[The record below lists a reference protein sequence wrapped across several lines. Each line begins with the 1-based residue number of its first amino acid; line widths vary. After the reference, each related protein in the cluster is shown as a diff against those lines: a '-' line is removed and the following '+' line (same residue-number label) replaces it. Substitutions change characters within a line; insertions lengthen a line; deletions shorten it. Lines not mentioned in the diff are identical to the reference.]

1 MNTWL
6 CVNDSIS
13 VSIPKHKYSRSHSYS
28 SPPIPLPSFLRL
40 KSVSSLPKPHA
51 LNVSLTRHST
61 HSLQMADSSISD
73 TNSSHPHPEYAEIV
87 VVRHGETAWNADG
100 RIQGH
105 LDVEL
110 NEAGRQQAAAV
121 ADRLSREPKISFIY
135 SSDLQRAYETAQIIA
150 SRCGGLEVIK
160 DSDLRE
166 RHLGDLQGLIYREAA
181 KTHPIAHKAFSS
193 RNEDQEIPATTMTN
207 TESKLFLCNS
217 QLIKQCLVEQVDG
230 LMEWKPVIF
239 KGQLSVEGG
248 GESIAQLFQ
257 RCTSALQRIGR
268 KHKGERVVVVTHG
281 GFIRSLYRWAC
292 PKGGPAGKIHN
303 TSVNVFHMYGE
314 DKWTLKLWGDVSHLS
329 QDEFLASGFG
339 GDRTSG

>member
-6 CVNDSIS
+6 CVNESIS

-28 SPPIPLPSFLRL
+28 FPPNPLPLPSFLRL
-40 KSVSSLPKPHA
+40 KSVSSLPKQQA

-73 TNSSHPHPEYAEIV
+73 SDSSHPHPEYAEIV

-193 RNEDQEIPATTMTN
+193 RNEDQEIP
-207 TESKLFLCNS
+207 
-217 QLIKQCLVEQVDG
+217 
-230 LMEWKPVIF
+230 
-239 KGQLSVEGG
+239 GG

-292 PKGGPAGKIHN
+292 PNGRPAGKIHN